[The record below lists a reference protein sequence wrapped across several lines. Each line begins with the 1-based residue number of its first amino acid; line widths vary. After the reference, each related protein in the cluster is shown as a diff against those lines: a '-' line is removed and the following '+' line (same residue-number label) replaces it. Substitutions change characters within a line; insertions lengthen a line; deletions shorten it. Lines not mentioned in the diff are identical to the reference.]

1 MKIFEEVST
10 FPVRW
15 IGIKEFMK
23 EHLTVDRCPQT
34 QHSMVNKFRK
44 LKIQKLKI
52 ILPATIFKASV
63 NPVTEKIK

>member
-23 EHLTVDRCPQT
+23 EHLTVDQCPQT
-34 QHSMVNKFRK
+34 QHSMMNKFRK
-44 LKIQKLKI
+44 LKIQ
-52 ILPATIFKASV
+52 
-63 NPVTEKIK
+63 N